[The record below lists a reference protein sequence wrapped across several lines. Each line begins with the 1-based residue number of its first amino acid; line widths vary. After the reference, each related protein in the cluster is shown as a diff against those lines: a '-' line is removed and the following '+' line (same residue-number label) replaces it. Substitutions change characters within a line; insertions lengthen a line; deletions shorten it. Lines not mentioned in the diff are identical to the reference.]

1 MPSVISRPPSKRL
14 NTYLLPPLKYPD
26 GKYYLKIGIG
36 EPGPSLN
43 DADEL
48 NHWLRNGNDND
59 VATELL
65 DELSRIMP
73 SLDLSRWKYMP
84 CATCHTPDTRPIIDL
99 IGDGRI
105 GLLLGGNGYAAK
117 SGDALGELGAALM
130 HGGEWPGPLSMS
142 ELSLA
147 RFDAGK
153 DLD

>member
-1 MPSVISRPPSKRL
+1 
-14 NTYLLPPLKYPD
+14 
-26 GKYYLKIGIG
+26 
-36 EPGPSLN
+36 
-43 DADEL
+43 
-48 NHWLRNGNDND
+48 
-59 VATELL
+59 
-65 DELSRIMP
+65 
-73 SLDLSRWKYMP
+73 MP